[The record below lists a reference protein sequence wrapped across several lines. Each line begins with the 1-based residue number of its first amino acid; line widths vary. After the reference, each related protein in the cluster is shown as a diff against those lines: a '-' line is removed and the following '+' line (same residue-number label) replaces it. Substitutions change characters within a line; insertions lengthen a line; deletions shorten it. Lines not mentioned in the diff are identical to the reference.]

1 MINKSIK
8 VLTLIL
14 IAFFSFS
21 DLKAE
26 RRILDITKH
35 IDNYSMFEIPD
46 SLLPVLDSATKEMP
60 YQSGI
65 RTIYEIYFGFD
76 KHGVIKK
83 ISIIPFININDT
95 STPRYINFVNIISE
109 LLKEHVKN
117 WKFNIKSIYPDGLP
131 LEAKYEGFSI
141 TIDYKFLYQNN
152 DVTMQ
157 SSRNNI
163 SSIIVDGY

>member
-8 VLTLIL
+8 VLSLVL
-14 IAFFSFS
+14 LAFFSFS

-46 SLLPVLDSATKEMP
+46 SLLPVLDSAVSEIP

-65 RTIYEIYFGFD
+65 RTIYEIHFRFD
-76 KHGVIKK
+76 KHGEIKR
-83 ISIIPFININDT
+83 ISVIPFININDT
-95 STPRYINFVNIISE
+95 STPRYMNFVNIISE

-131 LEAKYEGFSI
+131 LVAKYEGFSI
-141 TIDYKFLYQNN
+141 TIDYKYYYQN
-152 DVTMQ
+152 
-157 SSRNNI
+157 SSFDWQTIQNNI